1 MKRFRKGAMRFA
13 VGLDIPIV
21 PAVISGTEDAWPRKT
36 RFMKP
41 VPITIEIFPPIYPEQ
56 FSDSEKRDYNK
67 YLSTQTKI
75 MEEMISERYAQL
87 RASNGDNVSVD

>member
-1 MKRFRKGAMRFA
+1 
-13 VGLDIPIV
+13 
-21 PAVISGTEDAWPRKT
+21 
-36 RFMKP
+36 MKP
-41 VPITIEIFPPIYPEQ
+41 VPITIEVFPPIYPEQ